1 MTSIIGL
8 TGGIASGKSTVS
20 SLLAQ
25 KGFTVVDADLA
36 ARKVVEPGEPA
47 YLKIVETFGQDILNK
62 EGTLDRAALGSI
74 IFHNEE
80 RRKELNGIVHPAVRA
95 EMLAEKEKAFE
106 NGKQTVVMDIPLL
119 FESNLTWMVEKT
131 VVVYVDRDTQLSRLM
146 LRNGLTEEEAKAR
159 VNSQMSLDEKRKLA
173 DAVLDN
179 RGTIDETGVQ
189 LDDLLVRWTLT
200 P

>member
-36 ARKVVEPGEPA
+36 ARKVAEPGEPA

-146 LRNGLTEEEAKAR
+146 LRNGLTEEEAEAR
-159 VNSQMSLDEKRKLA
+159 VNSQMSLDEKRNLA

-189 LDDLLVRWTLT
+189 LDDLLVRWNLT

>member
-62 EGTLDRAALGSI
+62 EGTLDRAALGNI
-74 IFHNEE
+74 IFYNEE

-146 LRNGLTEEEAKAR
+146 LRNRLTEEEAEAR
-159 VNSQMSLDEKRKLA
+159 VNSQMSLDEKRNLA

-189 LDDLLVRWTLT
+189 LDDLLVRWNLT

>member
-159 VNSQMSLDEKRKLA
+159 VNSQMSLDEKRNLA

>member
-1 MTSIIGL
+1 MQSIIGL

-62 EGTLDRAALGSI
+62 DGTLDRAALGSI

-80 RRKELNGIVHPAVRA
+80 RRKELNEIVHPAVRA

-106 NGKQTVVMDIPLL
+106 NGMQTVVMDIPLL
-119 FESNLTWMVEKT
+119 FESNLTWMVKKT
-131 VVVYVDRDTQLSRLM
+131 VVVYVDKETQLSRLM
-146 LRNGLTEEEAKAR
+146 KRNGLTEEEASAR
-159 VNSQMSLDEKRKLA
+159 VNSQMSLEEKKTLA

-179 RGTIDETGVQ
+179 RGTIEETAVQ
-189 LDDLLVRWTLT
+189 LDGLLARWNLM